1 MAETIEMRSAKRR
14 GSRVKKA
21 ARKTPPPEPQD
32 QMSVPFFLNHGR
44 AWINGDEV
52 GGADPRF
59 AHLNRS
65 YD

>member
-1 MAETIEMRSAKRR
+1 MAKTIEMRSARR
-14 GSRVKKA
+14 RSQAKKA
-21 ARKTPPPEPQD
+21 AEAAAAPGPQD
-32 QMSVPFFLNHGR
+32 GLQLPFFLSHGR

>member
-1 MAETIEMRSAKRR
+1 MAKTVSLRSARR
-14 GSRVKKA
+14 QKARRAAESAA
-21 ARKTPPPEPQD
+21 ARTRP
-32 QMSVPFFLNHGR
+32 VPFFLNHGR

-52 GGADPRF
+52 GGSDPRF

>member
-1 MAETIEMRSAKRR
+1 VAKTIEMRSARR
-14 GSRVKKA
+14 RAQAKKA
-21 ARKTPPPEPQD
+21 AAAAPKARASEELQI
-32 QMSVPFFLNHGR
+32 PFFLNHGR

>member
-1 MAETIEMRSAKRR
+1 MRPQRR
-14 GSRVKKA
+14 SRRSPPKPPKVV
-21 ARKTPPPEPQD
+21 RKP
-32 QMSVPFFLNHGR
+32 LIRYGR

-52 GGADPRF
+52 GGSDPRF

>member
-1 MAETIEMRSAKRR
+1 VAKTIQLRPARRRSPAR
-14 GSRVKKA
+14 KA
-21 ARKTPPPEPQD
+21 AKVAPAARAQEQL
-32 QMSVPFFLNHGR
+32 QVPFFLNRGR

-59 AHLNRS
+59 AHLNTS

>member
-1 MAETIEMRSAKRR
+1 VAKTIEMRPARR
-14 GSRVKKA
+14 RAQAKKA
-21 ARKTPPPEPQD
+21 AAASAEARSSDAPK
-32 QMSVPFFLNHGR
+32 VPFFLNHGR